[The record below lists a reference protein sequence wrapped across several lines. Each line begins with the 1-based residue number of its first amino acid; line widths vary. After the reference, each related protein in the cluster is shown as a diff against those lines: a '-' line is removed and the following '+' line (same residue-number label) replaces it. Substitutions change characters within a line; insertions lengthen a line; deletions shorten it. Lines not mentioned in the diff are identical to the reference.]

1 MQETANTQDLPPDN
15 ASRLAIY
22 DAVHEHVVET
32 DRSAITDDELF
43 ERVIGRLRVLVPR
56 ELHLAGDR
64 EYVSE
69 KIEACVQAGIIIANL
84 DNGKRILALTG
95 RPPLVRYPD
104 GEIRNYTPGLELARE
119 RLDRDNT
126 RLRAAR
132 FDVRKVIPS
141 IADEP
146 DGAPFQALL
155 ASMREHGFMKQFPVV
170 EYEDGAV
177 VDGLARRRAAAILQ
191 LDVEYFKYGSDKD
204 RKAAHLR
211 DTPLNRILVAVH
223 SNIGRLPCD
232 VIDTVYKSACEVT
245 GRTWDETAADLALT
259 QEWRHSR
266 PSEYTPRF
274 EVARLAYREGDEPK
288 VQVTADRKVMVRSL
302 VEAGGLA
309 SYKIDTQ
316 LGRHVPF
323 ERARSAYSGGRKAYF
338 ARAEDL
344 IAGITAMQQE
354 RRVARRKMD
363 PEWEQI
369 REWLVRTFKPT
380 QG

>member
-1 MQETANTQDLPPDN
+1 MQEAARIEDLPRDN

-22 DAVHEHVVET
+22 DAIHEHARVTGKPV
-32 DRSAITDDELF
+32 ITDVGLF

-56 ELHLAGDR
+56 ELHITGDQK
-64 EYVSE
+64 YVSE
-69 KIEACVQAGIIIANL
+69 KVDACMQAGIIVASL
-84 DNGKRILALTG
+84 DDGQRTLALTG
-95 RPPLVRYPD
+95 RPPLVRYPN
-104 GEIRNYTPGLELARE
+104 GEIRDYTAGLEPARE

-126 RLRAAR
+126 RLREAG
-132 FDVRKVIPS
+132 FNVRKFIPS

-155 ASMREHGFMKQFPVV
+155 ASMREHGFLKQFPVV
-170 EYEDGAV
+170 EYEDGAA
-177 VDGLARRRAAAILQ
+177 VDGLARCRAAAILQ
-191 LDVEYFKYGSDKD
+191 LDVEYLRYGSDKE

-211 DTPLNRILVAVH
+211 DTPLNRILLAVH
-223 SNIGRLPCD
+223 SNLDRLPND
-232 VIDTVYKSACEVT
+232 VVEGVYQSASEVT
-245 GRTWDETAADLALT
+245 RRAWDDTTADLTLT
-259 QEWRHSR
+259 QEWRQSR

-274 EVARLAYREGDEPK
+274 EVTRIAYREGEGAK

-316 LGRHVPF
+316 LSRHVPF
-323 ERARSAYSGGRKAYF
+323 ERARSEHSGGRKAYF

-344 IAGITAMQQE
+344 IAGIAAMQQE
-354 RRVARRKMD
+354 RRAAKRKMD

-369 REWLVRTFKPT
+369 REWLVRTFGT
-380 QG
+380 AQD

>member
-1 MQETANTQDLPPDN
+1 MRETANTQDLPPDN

-22 DAVHEHVVET
+22 DAVHEYVADT
-32 DRSAITDDELF
+32 DSSAITDIELF
-43 ERVIGRLRVLVPR
+43 GRVIGRLRVLVPR
-56 ELHLAGDR
+56 ELHLAGDS
-64 EYVSE
+64 EYVNE
-69 KIEACVQAGIIIANL
+69 KVQACVQAGILITGI
-84 DNGKRILALTG
+84 DNGTRTLSLTG

-104 GEIRNYTPGLELARE
+104 GEIRKYTPGLEPARE

-126 RLRAAR
+126 RLRAAG
-132 FDVRKVIPS
+132 FDVRKFIPS
-141 IADEP
+141 IADKPE
-146 DGAPFQALL
+146 GGPFQALL
-155 ASMREHGFMKQFPVV
+155 SSMREHGFMKQFPVV
-170 EYEDGAV
+170 EYEDGTI
-177 VDGLARRRAAAILQ
+177 VDGLARRRAATILQ
-191 LDVEYFKYGSDKD
+191 LDVEYLKYGSEKE

-211 DTPLNRILVAVH
+211 DMPLNRILIAVH
-223 SNIGRLPCD
+223 SNIGRLQGD
-232 VIDTVYKSACEVT
+232 VVDAVHESASEVT
-245 GRTWDETAADLALT
+245 GRAWDETAADLALT

-274 EVARLAYREGDEPK
+274 EVTRLAYREGEDPK
-288 VQVTADRKVMVRSL
+288 VQVTADHKVMVRSL

-316 LGRHVPF
+316 LSRHVPF

-354 RRVARRKMD
+354 RRAARRKTD

-369 REWLVRTFKPT
+369 REWLVRTFGPT
-380 QG
+380 QD